1 MNVQRTAFAANT
13 GLTLMEVLVVIAV
26 LSLIAALATP
36 LLNRPPSRVQL
47 KADATRMAAA
57 LRVTRAAAMAE
68 NRDMLFLIDAA
79 RRTYAS
85 PVIGASRIDPRTS
98 IDMAVSESERQSAI
112 VGGIRFLPSG
122 GSTGG
127 DIRLRLSPAEARV
140 RVIWATGH
148 VVLDQ

>member
-1 MNVQRTAFAANT
+1 MRVQRPAIAANA
-13 GLTLMEVLVVIAV
+13 GFTLIEALVVIAV

-36 LLNRPPSRVQL
+36 LLNRPPSQVQL

-57 LRVTRAAAMAE
+57 LRVTRAAAMAQ
-68 NRDMLFLIDAA
+68 NREMLFLIDAA

-85 PVIGASRIDPRTS
+85 PVISASRIDPRTS
-98 IDMAVSESERQSAI
+98 IDMALSESERQSAI

-127 DIRLRLSPAEARV
+127 DIRLRLSRAEAHV